1 MSNSSYG
8 CEKIYL
14 CLFFVQ
20 FEILLGIVDGIIIYV
35 ACNLNSQP
43 MLIITMKIDGFIYTL
58 RI

>member
-20 FEILLGIVDGIIIYV
+20 FEILLGIVDGIIINV
-35 ACNLNSQP
+35 AYNHNVCL
-43 MLIITMKIDGFIYTL
+43 LL
-58 RI
+58 V